1 MSEGLKQQK
10 QISIYNLLIIDESG
24 SMQGIYKQAL
34 TGINETLNTIRSNQE
49 KHPEQHHFVSIAT
62 FEGTGH
68 DAVKLRRDRIPIDKV
83 SDMTTKDYNPGGCT
97 PLYDA
102 MGISINHLERCMED
116 NALAFVTVITDGY
129 ENASSEFSGSAIK
142 ELVSR
147 KRESGWTFAYI
158 GANQDAIEV
167 AQELN
172 ISNALNF
179 DASPEGTVE
188 MMAKYKKANS
198 KFAETISFKMAAP
211 SVNMC
216 NMGVEDIFEE
226 GDGQVVKSL
235 ANKIFNSKD

>member
-83 SDMTTKDYNPGGCT
+83 SDMTAKDYNPGGCT

-102 MGISINHLERCMED
+102 MGISINHLERCI
-116 NALAFVTVITDGY
+116 LH
-129 ENASSEFSGSAIK
+129 
-142 ELVSR
+142 SR
-147 KRESGWTFAYI
+147 QLP
-158 GANQDAIEV
+158 N
-167 AQELN
+167 ELN
-172 ISNALNF
+172 IN
-179 DASPEGTVE
+179 
-188 MMAKYKKANS
+188 
-198 KFAETISFKMAAP
+198 
-211 SVNMC
+211 C
-216 NMGVEDIFEE
+216 
-226 GDGQVVKSL
+226 
-235 ANKIFNSKD
+235 